1 MISKALM
8 AASTKPIILSI
19 LLEGEDYGYNII
31 QRVKHSS
38 NGFLEW
44 SDGMLYPVLQRLEKE
59 NLISSRWIVSD
70 GGRYRK
76 YYQITEDGRK
86 ELESEM
92 AQWGGVF
99 SALAKLCPPLPA
111 GEKI

>member
-31 QRVKHSS
+31 QRVKEASG
-38 NGFLEW
+38 GFLDW
-44 SDGMLYPVLQRLEKE
+44 SDGMLYPVLQRMEKE
-59 NLISSRWIVSD
+59 GLINSKWIISD
-70 GGRYRK
+70 EGRHRK
-76 YYQITEDGRK
+76 YYTITGEGRK

-92 AQWGGVF
+92 IQWRSVYEAMT
-99 SALAKLCPPLPA
+99 SLCRPLPA
-111 GEKI
+111 AD

>member
-31 QRVKHSS
+31 QRVKEASGGS
-38 NGFLEW
+38 LDW
-44 SDGMLYPVLQRLEKE
+44 SDGMLYPVLQRMEKE
-59 NLISSRWIVSD
+59 GLINSKWIISD
-70 GGRYRK
+70 EGRHRK
-76 YYQITEDGRK
+76 YYTITDKGLK

-92 AQWGGVF
+92 IQWRSVYE
-99 SALAKLCPPLPA
+99 ALTRLCSPLPA
-111 GEKI
+111 AD

>member
-31 QRVKHSS
+31 QRVKEASGGS
-38 NGFLEW
+38 LDW
-44 SDGMLYPVLQRLEKE
+44 SDGMLYPVLQRMEKE
-59 NLISSRWIVSD
+59 GLINSRWIISD
-70 GGRYRK
+70 EGRHRK
-76 YYQITEDGRK
+76 YYTITDNGRK

-92 AQWGGVF
+92 TQWRRVYE
-99 SALAKLCPPLPA
+99 ALTSFCSPPPA
-111 GEKI
+111 AD

>member
-19 LLEGEDYGYNII
+19 LREGEDYGYSII
-31 QRVKHSS
+31 QKVKTAS

-59 NLISSRWIVSD
+59 GHISSRWIISD
-70 GGRYRK
+70 GGRHRK
-76 YYQITEDGRK
+76 YYQITDKGRG
-86 ELESEM
+86 ELAAEM
-92 AQWGGVF
+92 AQWGGVYG
-99 SALAKLCPPLPA
+99 ALARFCPPLPA
-111 GEKI
+111 AE

>member
-31 QRVKHSS
+31 QRVKDAS
-38 NGFLEW
+38 GGCLDW
-44 SDGMLYPVLQRLEKE
+44 TDGMLYPVLQRLEKE
-59 NLISSRWIVSD
+59 GFISSRWVVSE

-76 YYQITEDGRK
+76 YYSVTASGRR
-86 ELESEM
+86 ELNVEM
-92 AQWGGVF
+92 AQWKSF
-99 SALAKLCPPLPA
+99 STAMSRLCKLLPA
-111 GEKI
+111 VE